1 MWNKT
6 SHDFG
11 DQPEGQF
18 LETSFE
24 YIGDKKIRTIVPSC
38 DCTMHTLIDASKF
51 HRGSEIKANAFWE
64 NTTPV
69 VMSSS
74 HRITGDGMLLI
85 VLWKTKVKRRERD
98 ISTDLTIEYTDGSI
112 DILELKAH
120 VIINN
125 T

>member
-11 DQPEGQF
+11 DQPEGQW
-18 LETSFE
+18 LTTTFE
-24 YIGDKKIRTIVPSC
+24 YLGDKKIRNIEPSC
-38 DCTMHTLIDASKF
+38 DCTTHKVN
-51 HRGSEIKANAFWE
+51 GK
-64 NTTPV
+64 
-69 VMSSS
+69 
-74 HRITGDGMLLI
+74 LLL

-98 ISTDLTIEYTDGSI
+98 ISTDLTIEYSDGSI

-120 VIINN
+120 VIIN

>member
-11 DQPEGQF
+11 DQPEGQILSADF
-18 LETSFE
+18 I
-24 YIGDKKIRTIVPSC
+24 YQGDKKIRNIEPSC
-38 DCTMHTLIDASKF
+38 SCTTWRQNNDVLTI
-51 HRGSEIKANAFWE
+51 
-64 NTTPV
+64 
-69 VMSSS
+69 
-74 HRITGDGMLLI
+74 
-85 VLWKTKVKRRERD
+85 LWKTKTKKRDRD